1 MGGLDEWLEERYDLD
16 EKDFEVFK
24 DEFTRWVDILGMK
37 GWELIF
43 KHIELVDARA
53 QVMPG
58 QQGRVVVVCLNTM
71 WEGQEV
77 TEYELRRTGF
87 HEALELFL
95 SKITQLAHERSVT
108 EADIEE
114 ETHNIIRTLEN
125 VIWEVDFSEREK
137 PMKKTAKKKK

>member
-1 MGGLDEWLEERYDLD
+1 MGLDEWLEERFELT
-16 EKDFEVFK
+16 EKHFEMFK
-24 DEFTRWVDILGMK
+24 DEFMRWVDILGMK
-37 GWELIF
+37 GWEFIF

-58 QQGRVVVVCLNTM
+58 QRGRVVVICLNTI
-71 WEGQEV
+71 WEGQEA

-87 HEALELFL
+87 HEAVELFL

-125 VIWEVDFSEREK
+125 VIWEVDFEER
-137 PMKKTAKKKK
+137 MKSIKLKSKKKK

>member
-1 MGGLDEWLEERYDLD
+1 MGLDEWLEERFELE
-16 EKDFEVFK
+16 EKHFEIFK
-24 DEFTRWVDILGMK
+24 DEFMRWVDILGMK
-37 GWELIF
+37 GWEFIF

-58 QQGRVVVVCLNTM
+58 QRGRVVVICLNTI
-71 WEGQEV
+71 WEGQDA

-114 ETHNIIRTLEN
+114 ETHNLIRTLEN
-125 VIWEVDFSEREK
+125 VIWEVDFAGRV
-137 PMKKTAKKKK
+137 PPKKKAAKKKK

>member
-1 MGGLDEWLEERYDLD
+1 MGDLNDWLEEKYELTD
-16 EKDFEVFK
+16 KDFGVFK
-24 DEFTRWVDILGMK
+24 DEFMRWVDILGMK
-37 GWELIF
+37 GWEFLFKLVELI
-43 KHIELVDARA
+43 DARA

-58 QQGRVVVVCLNTM
+58 QTGRIVVICLNTV

-95 SKITQLAHERSVT
+95 SKITHLAHERSVT

-125 VIWEVDFSEREK
+125 VIWEVDFAKRAK
-137 PMKKTAKKKK
+137 PKKKTQKRKK

>member
-1 MGGLDEWLEERYDLD
+1 MGDMSDWLEEKYELTD
-16 EKDFEVFK
+16 KDFAVFK
-24 DEFTRWVDILGMK
+24 DEFMRWVDILGMK
-37 GWELIF
+37 GWEFLF
-43 KHIELVDARA
+43 KHIELIDARA

-58 QQGRVVVVCLNTM
+58 QTGRIVVICLNTI
-71 WEGQEV
+71 WEGQKV

-108 EADIEE
+108 EDDIEE

-125 VIWEVDFSEREK
+125 VIWEDDFAGRAK
-137 PMKKTAKKKK
+137 AKKKPLKRKK